1 MSDPDS
7 LRNVL
12 ELALGVKGRV
22 EKTRLLFLYKQT
34 RIHVDRVVN
43 LGNFMELEV
52 VDFSL
57 TKINSFNVVNNG
69 ALLGRSL

>member
-1 MSDPDS
+1 M
-7 LRNVL
+7 RNVL

-52 VDFSL
+52 VDCSL